1 MKVMK
6 LRTCKDKDMET
17 SLVID
22 PKLCGNCAQNFH
34 TRKRGETPVFTQ
46 WKHWSEIG

>member
-6 LRTCKDKDMET
+6 LRACKDKDMET
-17 SLVID
+17 SLVIH